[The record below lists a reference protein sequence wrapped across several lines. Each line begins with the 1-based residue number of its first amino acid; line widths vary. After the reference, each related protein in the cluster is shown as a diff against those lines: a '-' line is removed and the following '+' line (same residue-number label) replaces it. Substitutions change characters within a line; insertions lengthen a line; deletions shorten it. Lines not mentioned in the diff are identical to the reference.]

1 MPKSKSKRKNKVYR
15 PRTIKVGPYWTP
27 QQQANIE
34 EKLRRVAMF
43 VEVTLPAGTATFWQM
58 DWIEDT
64 LNWFLGMLYKRFKHL
79 DQRELNEVGP
89 LLIDARH
96 AINAIMDRKESGQT
110 SGYIATGDELRTIS
124 EAFAVIIPT
133 LKKAVALSP
142 HTCMKE
148 FDWAQNRANE
158 KLRRKQNE
166 KCRNK

>member
-1 MPKSKSKRKNKVYR
+1 MPKSKSKRNKPYR

-27 QQQANIE
+27 EQQANIE

-64 LNWFLGMLYKRFKHL
+64 LNWFLGMLYRRFKHL
-79 DQRELNEVGP
+79 DQSELNEVGP

-110 SGYIATGDELRTIS
+110 SGYIATGDELKTIS
-124 EAFAVIIPT
+124 QAFAVIIPT
-133 LKKAVALSP
+133 LKKAVSLSP

-166 KCRNK
+166 KKRTEG

>member
-1 MPKSKSKRKNKVYR
+1 MPKSKSKRKNKAYR
-15 PRTIKVGPYWTP
+15 PRTIEVGPYWTP
-27 QQQANIE
+27 EQQANIE

-64 LNWFLGMLYKRFKHL
+64 LNWFLGMLYQRFKHL
-79 DQRELNEVGP
+79 DQSELN
-89 LLIDARH
+89 
-96 AINAIMDRKESGQT
+96 
-110 SGYIATGDELRTIS
+110 ELRTIS